1 MNNDYAMS
9 CVDLSRV
16 FYRFLKIFC
25 NDNLGSRAHAR
36 DGARPWDV
44 TLKGLDAVMELMTSQ
59 AGLVCIV
66 SRGLLCSGF
75 LIHTH
80 ETPCPKN
87 LLARKS
93 EKALIRFR

>member
-16 FYRFLKIFC
+16 FIMFFKLFC

-44 TLKGLDAVMELMTSQ
+44 TLKGLDAVMELDDQTGRC
-59 AGLVCIV
+59 GLHCV
-66 SRGLLCSGF
+66 
-75 LIHTH
+75 
-80 ETPCPKN
+80 
-87 LLARKS
+87 ARS
-93 EKALIRFR
+93 AMFGIPNSYP